1 MTGVSCSVVSVIED
15 PQDQVVDLALKPS
28 ERGLAF
34 PRPLPKNAGDR
45 IQQAA
50 SKAMGR
56 GNNTHTRMNRP
67 QEMD

>member
-1 MTGVSCSVVSVIED
+1 LFQSLKTPK
-15 PQDQVVDLALKPS
+15 PQVADLALNPS
-28 ERGLAF
+28 ERGLSF

-56 GNNTHTRMNRP
+56 GNHNTHGYA
-67 QEMD
+67 